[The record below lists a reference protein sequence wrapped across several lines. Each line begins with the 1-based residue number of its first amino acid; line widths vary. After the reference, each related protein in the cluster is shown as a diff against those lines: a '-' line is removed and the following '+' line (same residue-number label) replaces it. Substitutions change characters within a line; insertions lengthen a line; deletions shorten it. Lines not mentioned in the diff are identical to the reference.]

1 MSKKNKQQP
10 EQSQQE
16 PTPAVP
22 EPPAPPAREDVST
35 AQIWTFWIGV
45 ALAVVTARVLNHFLP
60 GVSESV
66 IERWVMLGF
75 GVFMAAFLI
84 RLK

>member
-1 MSKKNKQQP
+1 MSKKNKLQP
-10 EQSQQE
+10 EQ
-16 PTPAVP
+16 PLPAPPVP
-22 EPPAPPAREDVST
+22 EPPAPPASEDVST

-66 IERWVMLGF
+66 IERWVMLAF

-84 RLK
+84 KLK

>member
-1 MSKKNKQQP
+1 MAKKNKLQP
-10 EQSQQE
+10 EQPSQA
-16 PTPAVP
+16 PAPAVP

-45 ALAVVTARVLNHFLP
+45 ALAVVIARVLNHFLP
-60 GVSESV
+60 GVPESV

-75 GVFMAAFLI
+75 AIFMAGFLI
-84 RLK
+84 KIR